1 MYICVCVCMWDG
13 GSGWQKF
20 IVDISAFLGFV
31 MVGVG
36 GKIYI
41 LIFPEILEQ
50 CIFGTLG
57 K

>member
-1 MYICVCVCMWDG
+1 MWDG